1 MAEWR
6 DPKSDYVAGDQ
17 VTPEIFNTLAENE
30 KFLKEN
36 DYKVLNVYNT
46 DNNGTIVNHYLIEA
60 MEK

>member
-30 KFLKEN
+30 KFLKETTPL
-36 DYKVLNVYNT
+36 YIRPLSTGT
-46 DNNGTIVNHYLIEA
+46 DTMISGLVFVEV
-60 MEK
+60 

>member
-1 MAEWR
+1 MAEWK

-36 DYKVLNVYNT
+36 TPMYIRPLATST
-46 DNNGTIVNHYLIEA
+46 DTMIAGIVFVEV
-60 MEK
+60 